1 MHTSPTDSNED
12 IMARAILIAQNTI
25 DKKDKIIA
33 NLQPKAM
40 CYDLFWKQKTMS
52 ALIKL
57 QNP

>member
-12 IMARAILIAQNTI
+12 IKSRVILIAQNTI

-52 ALIKL
+52 ALINL

>member
-1 MHTSPTDSNED
+1 
-12 IMARAILIAQNTI
+12 MARAILIAQNTI